1 LLGGQSQITVG
12 RPQRAGALLRNAC
25 AETIY
30 KFSRQIAAGKCLCH
44 RKYKQV
50 IRQKYLT
57 NPDFDP
63 DKIKVASTACEG
75 LCRWLL
81 AIEKYDIVAKVV
93 APKKI
98 ALKVAEDALAGA
110 MNKLEAKRQI
120 LRQVQGELVKLQ
132 DNLEV
137 NKHKKVRDSHCN
149 SVYDTSVAHICVLTC
164 LCLRFGTTSNYFWRR
179 HLSKENLE
187 LGCRYFKCLDCV
199 VFQSRLWLPMSNVCM
214 R

>member
-1 LLGGQSQITVG
+1 M
-12 RPQRAGALLRNAC
+12 
-25 AETIY
+25 
-30 KFSRQIAAGKCLCH
+30 
-44 RKYKQV
+44 QV
-50 IRQKYLT
+50 IRQKYVT

-81 AIEKYDIVAKVV
+81 AIEKYDVVAKVV

-98 ALKVAEDALAGA
+98 ALKAAEGTLAEA

-137 NKHKKVRDSHCN
+137 NKQKKVHDSYCN
-149 SVYDTSVAHICVLTC
+149 S
-164 LCLRFGTTSNYFWRR
+164 
-179 HLSKENLE
+179 
-187 LGCRYFKCLDCV
+187 
-199 VFQSRLWLPMSNVCM
+199 
-214 R
+214 